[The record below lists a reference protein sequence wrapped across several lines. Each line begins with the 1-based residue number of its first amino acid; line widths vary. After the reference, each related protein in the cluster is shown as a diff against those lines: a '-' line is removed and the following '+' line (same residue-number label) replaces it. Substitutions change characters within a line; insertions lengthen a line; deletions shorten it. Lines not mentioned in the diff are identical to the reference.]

1 MTGLMWFGLN
11 DYKGFQGEH
20 IGSFAWISQLTGV
33 FSAEIR
39 HTCEQ
44 SDGLTSYTYTKHDGR
59 RYAVEELV
67 DGKNNVK
74 LEVSFLKNERG
85 DGWAVRVEG
94 DAIDPCKY
102 PPLAPRDN
110 R

>member
-1 MTGLMWFGLN
+1 V
-11 DYKGFQGEH
+11 D
-20 IGSFAWISQLTGV
+20 IAADRVSV
-33 FSAEIR
+33 RVEIR

-67 DGKNNVK
+67 DGRNNVK

-94 DAIDPCKY
+94 DAIDPCEY
-102 PPLAPRDN
+102 PHIVCVTIAEHPLLQLNYHEQA
-110 R
+110 

>member
-1 MTGLMWFGLN
+1 LLSSSIITADETL
-11 DYKGFQGEH
+11 
-20 IGSFAWISQLTGV
+20 
-33 FSAEIR
+33 AEIR

-74 LEVSFLKNERG
+74 LEVSFLKNEHG

-94 DAIDPCKY
+94 DAIDPCES
-102 PPLAPRDN
+102 PLVSS
-110 R
+110 